1 MAIKINQQPSISESV
16 AKRESSVAQPRTT
29 FERTLTTQKSAMKTD
44 ALKALLNKVDEQA
57 KRVSVSRTIRDL
69 QVYKQYVRSFLQE
82 AVQNGLGTSQSRSW
96 QQGGTQQT
104 LVKTVDQKLMT
115 LTNDLLDKNKS
126 ELKLLDQLDEIRG
139 MLINLYV

>member
-1 MAIKINQQPSISESV
+1 MAIKINQHTNLGDSV
-16 AKRESSVAQPRTT
+16 TKRESTAPQPRVT
-29 FERTLTTQKSAMKTD
+29 FERTLSTQKNAMQSD

-69 QVYKQYVRSFLQE
+69 QVYKNYVRSFLQE

-96 QQGGTQQT
+96 QQGGAQQT
-104 LVKTVDQKLMT
+104 LVKTVDQKLITM
-115 LTNDLLDKNKS
+115 TNDLLDKNKD

-139 MLINLYV
+139 MLINLYI